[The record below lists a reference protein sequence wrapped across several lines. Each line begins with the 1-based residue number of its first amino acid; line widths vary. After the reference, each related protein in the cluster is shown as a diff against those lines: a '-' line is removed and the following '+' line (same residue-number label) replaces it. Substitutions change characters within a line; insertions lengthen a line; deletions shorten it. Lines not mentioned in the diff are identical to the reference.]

1 MSNNISGTIFI
12 NNEFRGVK
20 DRFSFNFT
28 GPGDI
33 ETIDN
38 VSKCAIAQ
46 RNANTDA
53 TTANITAS
61 EYAIALEALKR
72 AIDIAQDDN
81 MVIVASALDKVIMS
95 RVAAINAAKN
105 AKETAKI
112 AKAIKVITTATFT
125 LNTNTVVD
133 AIASNVIGS

>member
-12 NNEFRGVK
+12 NNEFRRVK

-28 GPGDI
+28 GPGDV

-61 EYAIALEALKR
+61 EYAIALAALKL
-72 AIDIAQDDN
+72 AIAEDDN
-81 MVIVASALDKVIMS
+81 MVIVATALNKVIMC
-95 RVAAINAAKN
+95 RVSAINAAKN